1 MPRYSLRALPIVL
14 AGALC
19 IASAAAE
26 DVYKWTDANGVT
38 HYADAPPSGIKY
50 EKLNVRT
57 VTTASATEETKTLSP
72 EDAAAKT
79 AADTAAL
86 NEKSLSSGCR
96 QARANLE
103 ILQSNAIVRKDVD
116 GDGVPEDVSGAQLEK
131 EVKNAEKLV
140 AGFCG

>member
-1 MPRYSLRALPIVL
+1 MPRHLLRALPFVL

-38 HYADAPPSGIKY
+38 HYADAPPTGTKY

-57 VTTASATEETKTLSP
+57 VTTASADKEATAPSP
-72 EDAAAKT
+72 EDAAAKAEADAT
-79 AADTAAL
+79 AA
-86 NEKSLSSGCR
+86 NEKNLSSGCR

-103 ILQSNAIVRKDVD
+103 VLQSNAVVRKDVD
-116 GDGVPEDVSGAQLEK
+116 GDGIMEDVSGAQLQK
-131 EVKNAEKLV
+131 EIENAQKLV